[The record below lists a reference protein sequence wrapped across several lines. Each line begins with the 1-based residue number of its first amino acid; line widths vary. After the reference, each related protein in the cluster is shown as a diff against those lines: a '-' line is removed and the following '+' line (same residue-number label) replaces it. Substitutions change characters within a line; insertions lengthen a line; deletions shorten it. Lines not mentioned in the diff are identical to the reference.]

1 MWSDFDYM
9 LDACGITIHI
19 FVKVINK

>member
-1 MWSDFDYM
+1 M